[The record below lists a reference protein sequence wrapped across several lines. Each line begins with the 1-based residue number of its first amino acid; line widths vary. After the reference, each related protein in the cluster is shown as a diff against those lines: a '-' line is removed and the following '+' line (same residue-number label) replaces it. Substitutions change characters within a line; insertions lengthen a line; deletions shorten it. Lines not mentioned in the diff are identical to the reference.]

1 MQPIR
6 RIQRSVAAV
15 VAATLFVT
23 ACGGG
28 DDTADDAAESTE
40 ETTAESGDDTATE
53 AAEGDEVE
61 YDLSGVS
68 PAERTGIEAA
78 VADAG
83 IAYAVEGFLL
93 YVKVEDEAAVDSI
106 VDTVVEPMEEVAAG
120 GAEGTK
126 NKGLKKLGKKLK
138 KGANKVGDGVKD
150 VGNDVANGATGV
162 VNDISNTADA
172 SLNVVSKEYRNASG
186 QVVDGLGNVLTA
198 IPTNWPSNLGA
209 DALKMIV
216 QTAESQLN
224 SAMNQL
230 QQQGKQLKNMSAGD
244 AEKTINALLGTYPV
258 PTPKLPIGGFQIA
271 PSASPIYVKIQPS
284 QWADANA
291 ANLELNINF
300 LGVMSYRVGFGCLG
314 FPNGWTAAPTFTF
327 NGGCHNPWNLMASVN
342 QVQASAQRVA
352 NKAGQQLQSVSNQ
365 ILSVLTSAAG
375 GATNPRNIPPLL
387 LDLPINEFLGY
398 CCSLGFP
405 SSNASENPGKGNPKK
420 DTDKKDQ
427 TPDEEEG
434 DSVMAQAFGNMAKD
448 AALAFSIPELQG
460 LNFSLTPDLSPV
472 AIFDERWTNA
482 GQMEFGLQL
491 GMFGIATA
499 TVAMGCVTFG
509 TDWSQTPSFSFE
521 GGCDKSWDVEF
532 SALGYTTSSK
542 RIDARTG
549 N

>member
-15 VAATLFVT
+15 VAAALFIT

-28 DDTADDAAESTE
+28 DDAA
-40 ETTAESGDDTATE
+40 DDTADTSTDAADTSSDE
-53 AAEGDEVE
+53 AAAEGDEVE

-78 VADAG
+78 VAEAG
-83 IAYAVEGFLL
+83 IPYALEGFMM
-93 YVKVEDEAAVDSI
+93 YVRIEDEAAVDGI
-106 VDTVVEPMEEVAAG
+106 VDTVVQPMEEVAAE

-126 NKGLKKLGKKLK
+126 NKGLKKLGKAIK
-138 KGANKVGDGVKD
+138 KGANKVGGAVTGAANDAGNAV
-150 VGNDVANGATGV
+150 NDVVNQAT
-162 VNDISNTADA
+162 NAADA
-172 SLNVVSKEYRNASG
+172 SLNVVAKEYRNASG
-186 QVVDGLGNVLTA
+186 QVVDGLGNIVNA
-198 IPTNWPSNLGA
+198 IPVNWPAQLGA
-209 DALKMIV
+209 DALKAIV
-216 QTAESQLN
+216 QTAEGQLN

-230 QQQGKQLKNMSAGD
+230 QQAGKQLKNMSAAD
-244 AEKTINALLGTYPV
+244 AEIAINALLGTYPV
-258 PTPKLPIGGFQIA
+258 PVPKIPVGDANFTFA
-271 PSASPIYVKIQPS
+271 PTASPVYVKIQPS
-284 QWADANA
+284 QWANANA
-291 ANLELNINF
+291 ANLELNISF
-300 LGVMSYRVGFGCLG
+300 FGVMSYRIGFGCLG
-314 FPNGWTAAPTFTF
+314 FPNGFTAAPTFTF

-342 QVQASAQRVA
+342 QVQASAQKIA
-352 NKAGQQLQSVSNQ
+352 NKAGQQLQGLSNQ

-375 GATNPRNIPPLL
+375 GATNPRNVPPLL

-405 SSNASENPGKGNPKK
+405 SSNASEKPGKGNPKK
-420 DTDKKDQ
+420 DTDKGAG

-448 AALAFSIPELQG
+448 AAFAFTIPELQG

-491 GMFGIATA
+491 GLFGIATA

>member
-15 VAATLFVT
+15 VAATLFIT

-28 DDTADDAAESTE
+28 DDAA
-40 ETTAESGDDTATE
+40 DDTADTSTDAADTSTDE
-53 AAEGDEVE
+53 AAAEGDEVE

-68 PAERTGIEAA
+68 PTERKGIEAA
-78 VADAG
+78 VAEAG
-83 IAYAVEGFLL
+83 IPYAVEGFMM
-93 YVKVEDEAAVDSI
+93 YVRVEDEAAVDGI
-106 VDTVVEPMEEVAAG
+106 VDTVVQPMEEVAAE

-138 KGANKVGDGVKD
+138 KGANKVGGGISDLANDAGNAA
-150 VGNDVANGATGV
+150 NDV
-162 VNDISNTADA
+162 VNQASNAADA
-172 SLNVVSKEYRNASG
+172 SLNVVAKEYRNASG
-186 QVVDGLGNVLTA
+186 QVVDGLGNIVNA
-198 IPTNWPSNLGA
+198 IPVNWPAQLGA
-209 DALKMIV
+209 DALKAIV
-216 QTAESQLN
+216 QTAEGQLN

-230 QQQGKQLKNMSAGD
+230 QQAGKQLKNMSAAD
-244 AEKTINALLGTYPV
+244 AEIAINALLGTYPV
-258 PTPKLPIGGFQIA
+258 PVPKIPVGDANFTFA
-271 PSASPIYVKIQPS
+271 PTASPVYVKIQPS
-284 QWADANA
+284 QWANANA
-291 ANLELNINF
+291 ANLELNISF
-300 LGVMSYRVGFGCLG
+300 FGVMSYRIGFGCLG
-314 FPNGWTAAPTFTF
+314 FPNGFTAAPTFTF

-342 QVQASAQRVA
+342 QVQASAQKVA
-352 NKAGQQLQSVSNQ
+352 NKAGQQLQGLSNQ

-375 GATNPRNIPPLL
+375 GATNPRNVPPLL

-448 AALAFSIPELQG
+448 AAFAFTIPELQG

-491 GMFGIATA
+491 GLFGIATA